1 METKVWNENEIKD
14 LILFAKEMQH
24 QNETLRAQLIAMNAK
39 LKNEESKTKRLIMT
53 MNYMTNNN
61 DY

>member
-1 METKVWNENEIKD
+1 MENQIWTSEEIKD
-14 LILFAKEMQH
+14 LIGFAKEMQS
-24 QNETLRAQLIAMNAK
+24 QNDTLRAQLIAMDAK

-53 MNYMTNNN
+53 INYMTNNH

>member
-1 METKVWNENEIKD
+1 MEGQVWNENEIKD

-24 QNETLRAQLIAMNAK
+24 QNETLRAQIIAMNAK
-39 LKNEESKTKRLIMT
+39 LKNEEAKTKKLIMT
-53 MNYMTNNN
+53 INYLTNKH